1 MLAAACVV
9 LGYLFMP
16 VPNVEM
22 ITAAIFLSGLW
33 TGPRHGLIIGLT
45 AEALFSLSNPM
56 GFPPPPLLAAQLAGM
71 GLAGWT
77 GGMLRGLV
85 ARLPFYRRPWTGHAL
100 LAAVG
105 LFLTLT
111 FDLLTTLSF
120 PLAAGF
126 SLGQVK
132 IALAFGLPFVAVHTG
147 VNTLIF
153 ALILP
158 VIIARFPAWRTP

>member
-85 ARLPFYRRPWTGHAL
+85 ARVLPLRLL
-100 LAAVG
+100 LAQR
-105 LFLTLT
+105 
-111 FDLLTTLSF
+111 
-120 PLAAGF
+120 AAAAPIPGP
-126 SLGQVK
+126 G
-132 IALAFGLPFVAVHTG
+132 G
-147 VNTLIF
+147 VN
-153 ALILP
+153 LP
-158 VIIARFPAWRTP
+158 ENHEMLH

>member
-1 MLAAACVV
+1 

-33 TGPRHGLIIGLT
+33 MGPRYGLAIGVT
-45 AEALFSLSNPM
+45 AEAIFSLSNPM
-56 GFPPPPLLAAQLAGM
+56 GFPPPPLLVAQALGM
-71 GLAGWT
+71 GLAGWA
-77 GGMLRGLV
+77 GGMLRRLV
-85 ARLPFYRRPWTGHAL
+85 ARIPFYRSPWTGHL
-100 LAAVG
+100 VLAAAG
-105 LFLTLT
+105 LTLT
-111 FDLLTTLSF
+111 LIFDLLTTLSF

-126 SLGQVK
+126 SPGQIK
-132 IALAFGLPFVAVHTG
+132 IALALGLPFVAVHIG

-158 VIIARFPAWRTP
+158 VILARFPAWRIP